1 MQIMSQTWA
10 FAHTMTVATN
20 EACEAKLVTTN
31 GGYDMRKLYKRLTA
45 AVLAAA
51 MIFTLP
57 AAGITAKA
65 DAVADANPDD
75 VYVSFG
81 ADLSG
86 DEKSTVMG
94 LLGIT
99 EEDLDGFTVGEITN
113 DDEKKYLGDY
123 LDSSVIGSRALSSV
137 IVVVGED
144 GDGIDVQTKNISY
157 CTSGMY
163 TNALITAGIE
173 NADVIVAGPFEITGT
188 AALVG
193 AMKAYAELTG
203 EKISAESMDTAVN
216 ELVVTSRMAED
227 MNSEDVEQLIAFV
240 KAKVVEGGLDN
251 EEAISEAI
259 DEGASQL
266 GISITDE
273 EKQTIISLMKKI
285 SNLDLDIDSMKKQAK
300 DLFNKLEDMGID
312 KEQAKN
318 FFQKIIDAIQKFFN
332 DLFN

>member
-1 MQIMSQTWA
+1 
-10 FAHTMTVATN
+10 
-20 EACEAKLVTTN
+20 
-31 GGYDMRKLYKRLTA
+31 MRKLYKRLTA
-45 AVLAAA
+45 AVLAAT

-57 AAGITAKA
+57 AAGLTAKA

-81 ADLSG
+81 ADLNG
-86 DEKSTVMG
+86 DEKSTVMN

-99 EEDLDGFTVGEITN
+99 KDDLDGFTVGEITN

-137 IVVVGED
+137 IVVIGED

-318 FFQKIIDAIQKFFN
+318 FFQKIIDAIQNFFN

>member
-1 MQIMSQTWA
+1 
-10 FAHTMTVATN
+10 
-20 EACEAKLVTTN
+20 
-31 GGYDMRKLYKRLTA
+31 MRTLYKKLTA
-45 AVLAAA
+45 AFLAAT
-51 MIFTLP
+51 MVLSLP
-57 AAGITAKA
+57 AAGMKVKA
-65 DAVADANPDD
+65 DAVTDADPSD

-81 ADLSG
+81 ADLKDS
-86 DEKSTVMG
+86 EKATVME

-99 EEDLDGFTVGEITN
+99 EDQLSGFTVGEITN
-113 DDEKKYLGDY
+113 DDEHKYLGDY

-137 IVVVGED
+137 IVVVGKD

-157 CTSGMY
+157 CTAGMY

-203 EKISAESMDTAVN
+203 EVISAESMDTAVN
-216 ELVVTSRMAED
+216 ELVVTSQMAEEFD
-227 MNSEDVEQLIAFV
+227 SGDIEQLMAFV
-240 KAKVVEGGLDN
+240 KAKVVEGGLDD
-251 EEAISEAI
+251 EAAISDAI
-259 DEGASQL
+259 DEGAEQL
-266 GISITDE
+266 GLTITEE

-285 SNLDLDIDSMKKQAK
+285 SELDLDIDSMKQQAK

-318 FFQKIIDAIQKFFN
+318 FFQKIIDAIVDFFKG
-332 DLFN
+332 LFD

>member
-1 MQIMSQTWA
+1 
-10 FAHTMTVATN
+10 
-20 EACEAKLVTTN
+20 
-31 GGYDMRKLYKRLTA
+31 MRKLYKRLTA

-81 ADLSG
+81 ADLNG
-86 DEKSTVMG
+86 DEKSTVMN

-99 EEDLDGFTVGEITN
+99 EDDLDGFTVGEITN

-285 SNLDLDIDSMKKQAK
+285 SNLDLDIDSMKQQAK